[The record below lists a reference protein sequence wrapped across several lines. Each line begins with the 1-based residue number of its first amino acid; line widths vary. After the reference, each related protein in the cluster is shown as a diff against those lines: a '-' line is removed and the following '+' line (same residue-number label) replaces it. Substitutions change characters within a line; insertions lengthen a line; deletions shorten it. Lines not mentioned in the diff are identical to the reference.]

1 MDGVAL
7 RRHGN
12 QNLSARH
19 GILSYELLAREAP
32 GASRTTQAVTV
43 ALGGPLYLNVNP
55 LFW

>member
-55 LFW
+55 LW